1 MTEHIGIGELARR
14 SGRSIHTLRYYESIG
29 LMPMVVRD
37 AGQRRRYHAHHV
49 DWLMFLERLK
59 ATGMTLADMQRYAA
73 LVASGK
79 QTLGERV
86 AVLSAH
92 LQRIDHEMA
101 ELKRSRKLLLSKIAF
116 YEEWQSTGRF
126 PKTWWV

>member
-1 MTEHIGIGELARR
+1 MAEHIGIGELARR

-59 ATGMTLADMQRYAA
+59 ATGMTLADMQHYAA
-73 LVASGK
+73 LVAKGK

-86 AVLSAH
+86 AVLSKH
-92 LQRIDHEMA
+92 LLRIDEEMA
-101 ELKRSRKLLLSKIAF
+101 ELKRSRALLLSKIAF
-116 YEEWQSTGRF
+116 YEEWQSSGRF
-126 PKTWWV
+126 PKTWWA

>member
-29 LMPMVVRD
+29 LMPMVARD
-37 AGQRRRYHAHHV
+37 AGQRRRYHPHHV

-59 ATGMTLADMQRYAA
+59 GTGMTLAEMQRYAA
-73 LVASGK
+73 LVAKGK
-79 QTLGERV
+79 QTLGERL

-92 LQRIDHEMA
+92 LPRIDREIE
-101 ELKRSRKLLLSKIAF
+101 ELRRSRKLLLSKIAF
-116 YEEWQSTGRF
+116 YEEWQSSGHF
-126 PKTWWV
+126 PKTWWI